1 MSLDFPGIHV
11 GPGKTE
17 NVLLTGF
24 IINLAAQLNHLFLLG
39 ERENFVDQNVE
50 NDVYLHEV
58 SGMFDVAVAGIMENL
73 VFQDELYLRDREIEY
88 LGVDV
93 DEVFLFVEV
102 IAPTGDPRHFIDLDE
117 FGYFQQVQAQTA
129 ARLD

>member
-1 MSLDFPGIHV
+1 
-11 GPGKTE
+11 
-17 NVLLTGF
+17 LLTRF
-24 IINLAAQLNHLFLLG
+24 IINLAAQLNHLSLLG

-73 VFQDELYLRDREIEY
+73 VFQDELYLRHREIEY
-88 LGVDV
+88 FGIDV

-102 IAPTGDPRHFIDLDE
+102 IAPAGDPRQFIDLDE
-117 FGYFQQVQAQTA
+117 FGNFQQVQAQTA
-129 ARLD
+129 ACLD